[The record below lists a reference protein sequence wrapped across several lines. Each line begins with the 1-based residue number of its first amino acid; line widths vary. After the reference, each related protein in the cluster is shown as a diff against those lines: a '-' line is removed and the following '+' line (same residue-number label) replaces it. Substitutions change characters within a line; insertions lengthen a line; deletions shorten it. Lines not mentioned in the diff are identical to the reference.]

1 MIMKQSGPVLPRF
14 VSNLGMPTARL
25 ERLIARL
32 IPVLR
37 WLERGVRPRWTTP
50 FQATKRL
57 LGIVILMLSVTML
70 TPLPFGNLMPILV
83 VVLLAFAFLERDG
96 LLLTLALLGALTS
109 LAMTAASLWGTIEA
123 GLLL

>member
-1 MIMKQSGPVLPRF
+1 
-14 VSNLGMPTARL
+14 
-25 ERLIARL
+25 
-32 IPVLR
+32 
-37 WLERGVRPRWTTP
+37 
-50 FQATKRL
+50 
-57 LGIVILMLSVTML
+57 LSVTML